1 IPSMEL
7 QCTSRTP
14 SPSSSRAYSPW
25 FWLTVACPR
34 PRRASGL
41 YPLHSSVYTIAPGLV
56 AGRTVVS
63 TDSSARLRCPTR
75 AHSRPLVRPTVAG
88 TGGRSVSQV
97 PWPLAWFAR
106 RRGGSSG
113 SVCGTPFFPRVL
125 VHLVGLGLIVRQ
137 RRAVRGG
144 QGAGLD
150 DVPQP
155 QRMLAAD
162 PHLMGEFRG
171 RHPLRDAPEDQE
183 DLARAEVCTLPG
195 GAGKHVEDPTAAFA
209 AVVEDRRLGAMA
221 MDVQPVP
228 GGATG
233 AGQAAGMEQVQEL
246 VVATILVHQVEDR
259 EVHEVNS
266 QEIIVDTPDGQ
277 ENTTAG
283 GLEGPT
289 TKLVT

>member
-1 IPSMEL
+1 
-7 QCTSRTP
+7 
-14 SPSSSRAYSPW
+14 
-25 FWLTVACPR
+25 
-34 PRRASGL
+34 
-41 YPLHSSVYTIAPGLV
+41 
-56 AGRTVVS
+56 
-63 TDSSARLRCPTR
+63 
-75 AHSRPLVRPTVAG
+75 
-88 TGGRSVSQV
+88 
-97 PWPLAWFAR
+97 
-106 RRGGSSG
+106 
-113 SVCGTPFFPRVL
+113 L